1 MVRSEKKLFSIQ
13 IIALLAGSLLLIAK
27 FIAYQIT
34 HSNTILTDALE
45 SIINIVA
52 GAFAL
57 YSLYIAAQPIDDNH
71 PYGHGKV
78 EFIAAGFE
86 GILISIAGVLMI
98 VKSAMGFLEPKK
110 LENLDLG
117 MVIVVASGAINYI
130 LGYWLV
136 TNGRAY
142 HSLTLK
148 SDGEHLKSD
157 AYSSFGILAGLLLIK
172 FTGIQWLDN
181 VVAILF
187 AGIILYTG
195 IGLIKKSVSGI
206 MDEADEQ
213 VILALV
219 QQLKE
224 HRKIQW
230 IDVHNL
236 RVIQYG
242 SKLHVDCHATF
253 PWYYS
258 LREAHDEMEEIARIV
273 NSKFPDKVEFFIH
286 GDPCIPASCKVC
298 MIDNCLQRTEP
309 FSQKMEWNL
318 TNVRRNRKHGL

>member
-1 MVRSEKKLFSIQ
+1 MVSTEKKLFRIQ
-13 IIALLAGSLLLIAK
+13 LSALLAGSLLLIAK
-27 FIAYQIT
+27 FIAYQLT

-57 YSLYIAAQPIDDNH
+57 YSLYLAAQPIDDNH

-86 GILISIAGVLMI
+86 GILITIAGVLMI
-98 VKSAMGFLEPKK
+98 VKSVMGFFDPRQ

-117 MVIVVASGAINYI
+117 MIIVVVSGAINYI

-136 TNGRAY
+136 ANGRL
-142 HSLTLK
+142 HQSLTLK

-181 VVAILF
+181 VVAIFF
-187 AGIILYTG
+187 ACFILYTG

-206 MDEADEQ
+206 MDEADEA

-219 QQLKE
+219 RQLKE

-242 SKLHVDCHATF
+242 SKLHVDCHATL

-258 LREAHDEMEEIARIV
+258 LREAHDEMEEIARLV

-286 GDPCIPASCKVC
+286 GDPCISASCKVC
-298 MIDNCLQRTEP
+298 MIDNCLQRTEL
-309 FSQKMEWNL
+309 FSQKVDWNL
-318 TNVRRNRKHGL
+318 SNVRRNRKHGL